1 MKRNKFIVIGS
12 GRLGAN
18 IATRM
23 SDRGE
28 DVIILDIKHESFR
41 KLNESFSGYE
51 MTGDA
56 TDMSVLEEAY
66 INYAKTV
73 VITTDNDNTNIFLAH
88 VCYYIYNVPQIY
100 VRLNDNDKGRLLQ
113 GTYIK
118 AIYPFTLS
126 YNEFVALFDEEDN
139 Q

>member
-1 MKRNKFIVIGS
+1 MKRNKFLVIGS

-18 IATRM
+18 IATQM
-23 SDRGE
+23 SDQGE
-28 DVIILDIKHESFR
+28 DVIILDIRHESFR
-41 KLNESFSGYE
+41 KLNDSFSGYE

-56 TDMSVLEEAY
+56 TDMSVLESAY
-66 INYAKTV
+66 INFTKTV

-88 VCYYIYNVPQIY
+88 VCYYIYNVPRIY
-100 VRLNDNDKGRLLQ
+100 VRLNDTEKGRLLE

-126 YNEFVALFDEEDN
+126 FNEFVVLYTEGDSL
-139 Q
+139 